1 MKEKILLYFLL
12 LTAFVS
18 CDKSLTS
25 DKVENMLRSNTFIT
39 TLKGSSVSHTIDFQ
53 DSTYAV
59 FENEN
64 RELTWEVISQDN
76 KVYLGGSSGPLE
88 IYDVDINSIKGR
100 VITNDSLEIILTKQD
115 VVNDKEKLYGTWVEE
130 IYSHSMKNDN
140 PPPPPPPGPE
150 GCSDDD
156 YQFPPI
162 YEIRENNISVR
173 FDCFTNNSDV
183 LIFNSVCCIM
193 MKLDR
198 SYAKKTDTLWE
209 IINVNDSILTI
220 NRSSRPSYG
229 SSEFFYDENVR
240 FIKIEN

>member
-25 DKVENMLRSNTFIT
+25 DEVENMLRSNTFIT
-39 TLKGSSVSHTIDFQ
+39 TFKGRGVSLTIDYQ

-64 RELTWEVISQDN
+64 REVIWEVISQDN
-76 KVYLGGSSGPLE
+76 KVYLGGSSGTIE

-130 IYSHSMKNDN
+130 KYVPSMKNDN

-173 FDCFTNNSDV
+173 FDYLTNNSDV

-198 SYAKKTDTLWE
+198 SYEKTDKLWK

-229 SSEFFYDENVR
+229 LSEIFYDENVR

>member
-1 MKEKILLYFLL
+1 
-12 LTAFVS
+12 
-18 CDKSLTS
+18 
-25 DKVENMLRSNTFIT
+25 
-39 TLKGSSVSHTIDFQ
+39 
-53 DSTYAV
+53 
-59 FENEN
+59 
-64 RELTWEVISQDN
+64 
-76 KVYLGGSSGPLE
+76 
-88 IYDVDINSIKGR
+88 
-100 VITNDSLEIILTKQD
+100 
-115 VVNDKEKLYGTWVEE
+115 
-130 IYSHSMKNDN
+130 MKNDN

-150 GCSDDD
+150 GFSDDD

-173 FDCFTNNSDV
+173 FDYLTNNSDV

-198 SYAKKTDTLWE
+198 SYEKTDKLWK